1 MKDQT
6 YHYIVQLESGM
17 YWAGYNTF
25 TDQIRKAR
33 MYNSLKHAHTDALSA
48 IRRNSKTLT
57 SARYRVLK
65 VEINILETE
74 DWQDI

>member
-1 MKDQT
+1 VKDQN

-33 MYNSLKHAHTDALSA
+33 MYNSLKRAHTDALDS
-48 IRRNSKTLT
+48 IRRNRKTLT
-57 SARYRVLK
+57 STRYRVLK
-65 VEINILETE
+65 VEINILEIE
-74 DWQDI
+74 EYQDI